1 MVVGLSS
8 ADELKLDIGIGRLSP
23 GEPPF
28 GLLSANRSTAV
39 ECDELHFR
47 CVGDFKKLQ
56 DFDDMNFDHDI
67 GGIRRHFN
75 RETKKLEDCFL
86 PRCAIPEGGD
96 S

>member
-1 MVVGLSS
+1 MTDMTKDDIERIARIAERAVKLF
-8 ADELKLDIGIGRLSP
+8 ADAGITLKRLDVMMDLEYCNDDIPL
-23 GEPPF
+23 
-28 GLLSANRSTAV
+28 
-39 ECDELHFR
+39 
-47 CVGDFKKLQ
+47 DFKKLQ